1 MLLSIN
7 NGIIIIIIIDII
19 NSYIYI
25 YIYIYT
31 CIYIYQLK
39 TETCCS
45 LKIEKSKAI
54 LPDKGKIL
62 KT

>member
-25 YIYIYT
+25 FIRVY
-31 CIYIYQLK
+31 IYIYQLK